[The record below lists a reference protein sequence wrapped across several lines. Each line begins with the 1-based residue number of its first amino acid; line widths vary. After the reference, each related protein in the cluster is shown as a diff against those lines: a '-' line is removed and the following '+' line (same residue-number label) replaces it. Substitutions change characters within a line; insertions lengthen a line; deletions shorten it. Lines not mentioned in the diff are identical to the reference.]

1 MVRAEHSGAE
11 RHRVGPGVDSVEGRG
26 LGLLNCTLRER
37 DRVQGVAL
45 SEVGVQ
51 RGGLRILFVDLRVD
65 V

>member
-1 MVRAEHSGAE
+1 MPSTAGAE
-11 RHRVGPGVDSVEGRG
+11 RHRVGPGVDSVKGRG

-37 DRVQGVAL
+37 DRVQGVVAL

-51 RGGLRILFVDLRVD
+51 RGGLRILFVHLRFD